1 MNYESSIKAEDIG
14 AYDEADAVARR
25 RRALVI
31 GAVVLVAALVLAFF
45 MFGRSGDPTAG
56 SAAKEGAAGK
66 VQAPHVTVIVPGRQ
80 PVSRT
85 VSATGSLAARREMPI
100 GAVGEG
106 GLVTRVLVEPGTW
119 VGAGQVLAAV
129 ERSVQTQQAAS
140 LQAQIGVARAN
151 VRLAEQELAR
161 AQQLVSRGFIS
172 RADVDRRTATRDQ
185 AAAQLRVAEA
195 QYREGVN
202 RNARLDIRAPAAGLV
217 LSRAVEPGQVVGAAS
232 GVLFRI
238 AMGGQMEMR
247 AEVAESDLQSVRVGS
262 QASVTPVGATRNFPG
277 QVWQVAPV
285 VDPQTRQGTVRIAI
299 SYNREI
305 RPGGFAQA
313 SITTGAA
320 QAPVLP
326 ESAVLSDA
334 QGNYVYLVDAQNK
347 IVRRPVRTGQ
357 VLPTGIAIVEGLDGT
372 ERVVLS
378 AGAFVNPGQ
387 TVVPER
393 APAAGR

>member
-1 MNYESSIKAEDIG
+1 MNYESSIRTGESG
-14 AYDEADAVARR
+14 AFVEVDDTARR
-25 RRALVI
+25 RRALFI
-31 GAVVLVAALVLAFF
+31 GGAIVALALVLAFF
-45 MFGRSGDPTAG
+45 FFGRGDE
-56 SAAKEGAAGK
+56 AASGAAAEKGK
-66 VQAPHVTVIVPGRQ
+66 VQAPHVTVVTPGRQ

-85 VSATGSLAARREMPI
+85 VSATGSLAARREMPV
-100 GAVGEG
+100 GVVGEG
-106 GLVTRVLVEPGTW
+106 GLVTRVLVEPGAW
-119 VGAGQVLAAV
+119 VGAGQVLASV
-129 ERSVQTQQAAS
+129 ERSVQSQQAAS

-151 VRLAEQELAR
+151 LRLAEQELAR

-172 RADVDRRTATRDQ
+172 RADVDRRVATRDQ
-185 AAAQLRVAEA
+185 AASQVKVAEA
-195 QYREGVN
+195 QYRESLN

-217 LSRAVEPGQVVGAAS
+217 LARSVEPGQVIGSGS

-247 AEVAESDLQSVRVGS
+247 AEVSEADLAAIRVGA
-262 QASVTPVGATRNFPG
+262 QASVTPVGSTRSFAG

-285 VDPQTRQGTVRIAI
+285 VDPQTRQGIVRISI
-299 SYNREI
+299 PYDREI

-334 QGNYVYLVDAQNK
+334 QGNYVYVVDANNK
-347 IVRRPVRTGQ
+347 IVRRAVRTGQ
-357 VLPTGIAIVEGLDGT
+357 VLPGGIAIVDGLNGT

-393 APAAGR
+393 APARR

>member
-1 MNYESSIKAEDIG
+1 MNYESSIRA
-14 AYDEADAVARR
+14 DETGSMVELDGTARR
-25 RRALVI
+25 RRAMFI
-31 GAVVLVAALVLAFF
+31 GAAIVVLALVLAFF
-45 MFGRSGDPTAG
+45 LFGRGGDPAAG
-56 SAAKEGAAGK
+56 GAAEKGK
-66 VQAPHVTVIVPGRQ
+66 VQAPHVTIVTPGRQ
-80 PVSRT
+80 PVART
-85 VSATGSLAARREMPI
+85 VSATGSLAARREMPV
-100 GAVGEG
+100 GVVGEG

-129 ERSVQTQQAAS
+129 ERSVQNQQAAS

-151 VRLAEQELAR
+151 LRLAEQELAR

-172 RADVDRRTATRDQ
+172 RADVDRRIATRDQ
-185 AAAQLRVAEA
+185 TAAQLRVAEA

-217 LSRAVEPGQVVGAAS
+217 LARAVEPGQVIGAAS

-247 AEVAESDLQSVRVGS
+247 AQVSEADLAAIRIGA
-262 QASVTPVGATRNFPG
+262 QASVTPVGATRSFAG

-285 VDPQTRQGTVRIAI
+285 VDPQTRQGIVRVSIP
-299 SYNREI
+299 YDREI

-313 SITTGAA
+313 MITTGAA

-334 QGNYVYLVDAQNK
+334 QGNYVYIVDQQNK
-347 IVRRPVRTGQ
+347 VARRAVRTGQ
-357 VLPTGIAIVEGLDGT
+357 VLPRGIAITDGLNGT

-393 APAAGR
+393 APPRR